1 MNPSRDELV
10 PEGGMYARVPIPAVK
25 ALVYSGNRAA
35 ARVLMALCLH
45 LGKNSRVVWP
55 GYPTIALFAYVSEN
69 NIRKILNTLISMG
82 YVSVEKKR
90 IGRRFQNYYSILPA
104 AYLEQKIKKLKVIK
118 GGLEQG
124 QHWICTTCLE
134 DVDLKDAEY
143 IQGRNWEGDR
153 DDHWKHVECVRPY
166 DSCRVVLANPG
177 ILQQREDLEQ
187 TGLEQIRLGL

>member
-1 MNPSRDELV
+1 MNSSRDDLV

-90 IGRRFQNYYSILPA
+90 NGRRFQNYYSILPA
-104 AYLEQKIKKLKVIK
+104 AYVQQKIKKLKVIK

-124 QHWICTTCLE
+124 QHWICKSCLE

-143 IQGRNWEGDR
+143 IQARNWDGDK
-153 DDHWKHVECVRPY
+153 DDHWKHVKCVRPY
-166 DSCRVVLANPG
+166 DACRVVLANPG
-177 ILQQREDLEQ
+177 ILQERENQERENLER
-187 TGLEQIRLGL
+187 IRLGL

>member
-1 MNPSRDELV
+1 MNSSRDDLV

-82 YVSVEKKR
+82 YVSVEKKWKT
-90 IGRRFQNYYSILPA
+90 FSELLLHTASSVCSTKN
-104 AYLEQKIKKLKVIK
+104 QK
-118 GGLEQG
+118 
-124 QHWICTTCLE
+124 
-134 DVDLKDAEY
+134 A
-143 IQGRNWEGDR
+143 
-153 DDHWKHVECVRPY
+153 
-166 DSCRVVLANPG
+166 
-177 ILQQREDLEQ
+177 
-187 TGLEQIRLGL
+187 